1 MPKSCVVTDEILLL
15 WRKFTKLIINVPLSY
30 SREYLEDLDKNTF
43 PNVGDDFEEK
53 YYVRY
58 KTIENDVCTLDLGR

>member
-1 MPKSCVVTDEILLL
+1 M
-15 WRKFTKLIINVPLSY
+15 KLIVNIPLSL
-30 SREYLEDLDKNTF
+30 SREYFEDFDENTF